1 MNIVVGTHEF
11 ARRSPIDHARWR
23 HAGEAQGERSM
34 RHRNWL
40 IAAASA
46 VALGFIAMP
55 SQAAPVA
62 TLDGLKATGENEVQL
77 VHRRYRKYRHREY
90 YGYGPGVH
98 FYVGPS
104 RRHHHHHHH
113 RRHHHH

>member
-1 MNIVVGTHEF
+1 
-11 ARRSPIDHARWR
+11 
-23 HAGEAQGERSM
+23 M

-77 VHRRYRKYRHREY
+77 VHRRYRM
-90 YGYGPGVH
+90 
-98 FYVGPS
+98 
-104 RRHHHHHHH
+104 
-113 RRHHHH
+113 